1 MRPTLSK
8 LSCLVGLVVT
18 SGAFAG
24 PTFEEVPD
32 AGSTPG
38 SAQPTGGPSG
48 APMARIRGELTATAD
63 AVDFEDV
70 YVICITD
77 PAAFKATVNATGTE
91 FDTRLSLFTLNGFG
105 LLSNDNDPFSF
116 PTIYSHIQQPAT
128 DATGQTIPG
137 PGLYLLAIS
146 SKANRPASFGGLIF
160 NDASING
167 TEISGPDGPGA
178 GQPLAGWTQ
187 QDGTV
192 GGKYVI
198 DLEGVK
204 FLDLPCNVECPESAI
219 IDADLGDCSN
229 DGSDVNGG
237 CGMFGEGI
245 QSLGTLSPSGYIAVC
260 GNGGRY
266 APDSFADVDTFRFH
280 LDAPSYVSA
289 SLVMRTPGGEP
300 VPGARLRLTQGDDCD
315 TLVSAFDSPGG
326 ECPTDSGPIALPAG
340 DHTVVVGLA
349 PAATAPCPTNYVL
362 WLGVAESPNPLCGLN
377 GIESCGIPHVL
388 PGCADLACCDV
399 VCAIDPTCC
408 DATWG
413 RRVCERRA
421 RRLPRRCIRVR
432 RRRRSERL
440 RDERDAD
447 RP

>member
-1 MRPTLSK
+1 
-8 LSCLVGLVVT
+8 
-18 SGAFAG
+18 
-24 PTFEEVPD
+24 
-32 AGSTPG
+32 
-38 SAQPTGGPSG
+38 
-48 APMARIRGELTATAD
+48 MARIRGELTATAD

-260 GNGGRY
+260 GNGG
-266 APDSFADVDTFRFH
+266 AI
-280 LDAPSYVSA
+280 
-289 SLVMRTPGGEP
+289 RT
-300 VPGARLRLTQGDDCD
+300 
-315 TLVSAFDSPGG
+315 
-326 ECPTDSGPIALPAG
+326 
-340 DHTVVVGLA
+340 GL
-349 PAATAPCPTNYVL
+349 
-362 WLGVAESPNPLCGLN
+362 
-377 GIESCGIPHVL
+377 
-388 PGCADLACCDV
+388 
-399 VCAIDPTCC
+399 
-408 DATWG
+408 
-413 RRVCERRA
+413 
-421 RRLPRRCIRVR
+421 VR
-432 RRRRSERL
+432 RRRHLPLSPRRAVVCERIARHAHARRRAGPGRAASAHARRRL
-440 RDERDAD
+440 RHARFGVRLARRRVPDRFRSDRVACRRPHGRRRTRVRCDGAVPDELRSLARRGREPQSAVRPERDRELRHPARPSRLRRSRVLRRGVRD
-447 RP
+447 RSDLLRRDVGTTRVRTPRSPSASTLHTCATAAPFRTTA